1 MHFQKMYTCLWFKW
15 NASKKKILKVNILR
29 FPPVSTVCVVPFAV
43 GKHIIKHSIAK
54 TILS

>member
-15 NASKKKILKVNILR
+15 NASKKKIPKVNILR
-29 FPPVSTVCVVPFAV
+29 FSPVSTVCVVPFAV